1 VKELDER
8 ALLTLL
14 RIYEA
19 ALHELEE
26 MSDSSVAGLM
36 QRLEGRRLQVITAL
50 GARRDMRDV

>member
-1 VKELDER
+1 V
-8 ALLTLL
+8 TLL